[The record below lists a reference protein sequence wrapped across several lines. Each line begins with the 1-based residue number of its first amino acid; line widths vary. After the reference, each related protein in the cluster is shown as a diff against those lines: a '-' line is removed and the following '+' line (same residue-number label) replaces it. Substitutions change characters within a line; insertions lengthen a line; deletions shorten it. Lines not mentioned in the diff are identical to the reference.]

1 MFLRCFE
8 RKRAVLPVLV
18 FSLAVPVAVHAQPWV
33 LPQNEG
39 SVSVLY
45 QHIHVRDHLFSDGS
59 RLDVGHIRTHSTLVD
74 LDYGLTDRLSLSA
87 SVPFIAAK
95 FQGSPRSAHT
105 HTDGRTLDDGTYHP
119 AFQDLRVDVRYNA
132 IEFPVTVT
140 PFVALNLPTH
150 DYEFF
155 AHSAV
160 GLGLTE
166 AQVGAY
172 VGAVRT
178 PFYIQGRY
186 SYGLSER
193 MIGRRRSRSNIDTEV
208 GWFIKPTIRVFAF
221 QLGQISHGG
230 LEVFPG
236 FPNLAPEEIL
246 HHDPLGRANIMDIG
260 GGVAVALTPSM
271 DVVCGALTTVAG
283 ANTHAVQYGLT
294 VGASWTFG
302 RRVARH
308 GSGSVSSSA
317 NARLPLSS
325 ARVN

>member
-1 MFLRCFE
+1 MSLRCCE
-8 RKRAVLPVLV
+8 RKRAVLPALV
-18 FSLAVPVAVHAQPWV
+18 FSLAVPVSLHAQPWV
-33 LPQNEG
+33 LPQSEG

-45 QHIHVRDHLFSDGS
+45 QNIHVRDHLFSDGS
-59 RLDVGHIRTHSTLVD
+59 RRDVGHIRTHNTLVD
-74 LDYGLTDRLSLSA
+74 VDYGLTDRWSLSA
-87 SVPFIAAK
+87 SLPFVAAK
-95 FQGSPRSAHT
+95 FHGPSRSAHT
-105 HTDGRTLDDGTYHP
+105 HADGRTLDNGSYHP
-119 AFQDLRVDVRYNA
+119 AFQDLRVDVRYSS
-132 IEFPVTVT
+132 IEFPVAVT

-172 VGAVRT
+172 VGAVRA
-178 PFYIQGRY
+178 PLYVQGRY

-193 MIGRRRSRSNIDTEV
+193 VIGRRRSRSNIDTEV
-208 GWFIKPTIRVFAF
+208 GWFIKPSIRVFAF

-230 LEVFPG
+230 LEIFPG
-236 FPNLAPEEIL
+236 FPNLTSEEVL
-246 HHDPLGRANIMDIG
+246 HHDPLGRANILDVG
-260 GGVAVALTPSM
+260 GGVAVGLTPSM
-271 DVVCGALTTVAG
+271 DLLCGAVTTIAG

-308 GSGSVSSSA
+308 GSGSASSSR
-317 NARLPLSS
+317 NTYLPLSS